1 MASLLQENSHFMNIS
16 TFGEL
21 VIIVKPAESTVT
33 IIAETRKETV
43 TMNTN
48 KDENI
53 DQLCKRVTSM
63 LRAMANGE
71 PRNAE
76 VAKAVEKKKNEK
88 SWEEQKAEA
97 RLPHAPSAIRM
108 EQ

>member
-1 MASLLQENSHFMNIS
+1 MASLLEETNFMNIS

-21 VIIVKPAESTVT
+21 VIVVKPAESTVT
-33 IIAETRKETV
+33 IIAETRKDTL

-71 PRNAE
+71 PRSPEA
-76 VAKAVEKKKNEK
+76 VAKTDKKKEK
-88 SWEEQKAEA
+88 TWDEQKAT
-97 RLPHAPSAIRM
+97 HAPSA
-108 EQ
+108 

>member
-1 MASLLQENSHFMNIS
+1 MASLLEENSHFMNIS

-33 IIAETRKETV
+33 IIAETRKDTL
-43 TMNTN
+43 TNTTQ

-71 PRNAE
+71 PRSPEAA
-76 VAKAVEKKKNEK
+76 AKTV
-88 SWEEQKAEA
+88 
-97 RLPHAPSAIRM
+97 L
-108 EQ
+108 

>member
-1 MASLLQENSHFMNIS
+1 MASLLEENSHFMNIS

-33 IIAETRKETV
+33 IIAETRKDTL

-71 PRNAE
+71 PRSPEAA
-76 VAKAVEKKKNEK
+76 AKAVDKKKEK
-88 SWEEQKAEA
+88 TWDEQKAT
-97 RLPHAPSAIRM
+97 HAPSAIRM